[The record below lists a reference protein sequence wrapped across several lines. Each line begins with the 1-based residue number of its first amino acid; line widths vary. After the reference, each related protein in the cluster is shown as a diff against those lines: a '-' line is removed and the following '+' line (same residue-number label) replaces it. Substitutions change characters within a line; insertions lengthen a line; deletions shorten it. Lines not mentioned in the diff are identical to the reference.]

1 MDKKYL
7 TIVSLIQLHYSVLVI
22 HQIESKK
29 GIYVVIH
36 MKKILINSLVEWES
50 ELEMLKR
57 KIFCDKSESEI
68 LCYLIRLGIEA
79 NKEINNKNFN

>member
-7 TIVSLIQLHYSVLVI
+7 TSVSLIHYNVVVPVI

-36 MKKILINSLVEWES
+36 MKKVLINSLPEWEN
-50 ELEMLKR
+50 ELEILKR
-57 KIFCDKSESEI
+57 KILCSKSESEI
-68 LCYLIRLGIEA
+68 LRYLIRLGIEA